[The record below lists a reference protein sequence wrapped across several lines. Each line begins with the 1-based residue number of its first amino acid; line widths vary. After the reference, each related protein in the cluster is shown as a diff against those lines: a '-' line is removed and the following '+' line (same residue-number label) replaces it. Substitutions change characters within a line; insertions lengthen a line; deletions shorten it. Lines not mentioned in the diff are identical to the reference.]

1 MTLPAFIWPGL
12 LVFGFVLLGIAMY
25 VYQIWQKRQ
34 ARQFVHLPTL
44 ALLKQAKAG
53 TRRFRQ
59 GPALVYLLASLFALV
74 AFARP
79 TAKLLAPDNLS
90 GIVFAIET
98 GRSMEAWDI
107 EPTRMKATQ
116 AAAAELISTIPK
128 SIKIGLATFSGG
140 GVMNVPLTNDHD
152 RVLEAINSLGT
163 GGGFDFSYG
172 LLTSLKAL
180 PEDLPEDGVPGAI
193 VLFSH
198 GHDRS
203 GNNPVAIA
211 EAAAER
217 GIPIHTIGVGTHG
230 NNFGEDIL
238 KVVAEISGG
247 KYYPIFSA
255 QDLEEAHKDLGKI
268 IRLRPRT
275 TEVAALPALLAA
287 GLLTLS
293 MVLAS
298 LNRRVF

>member
-1 MTLPAFIWPGL
+1 MIGFIWPGL
-12 LVFGFVLLGIAMY
+12 LFLSLLLLLAAYSYFRLQKGRSSQFVYLATLGI
-25 VYQIWQKRQ
+25 
-34 ARQFVHLPTL
+34 
-44 ALLKQAKAG
+44 LKQAMGKP
-53 TRRFRQ
+53 RRWKHLAASF
-59 GPALVYLLASLFALV
+59 YLLASFLALFAL
-74 AFARP
+74 ARP

-98 GRSMEAWDI
+98 GRSMQSWDI
-107 EPTRMKATQ
+107 EPTRMQATQ
-116 AAAAELISTIPK
+116 AAARDLIASIPS
-128 SIKIGLATFSGG
+128 SIKVGLATFSGG
-140 GVMNVPLTNDHD
+140 GVMHVPLTNDHD
-152 RVLEAINSLGT
+152 RVVDAIDSLNT

-172 LLTSLKAL
+172 LLTALKAL
-180 PEDLPEDGVPGAI
+180 PEDLPADGVPGAI
-193 VLFSH
+193 VLFTH

-238 KVVAEISGG
+238 KVVADVSGG

-255 QDLEEAHKDLGKI
+255 QDLQEAHKDLGRI

-275 TEVAALPALLAA
+275 TEVSALAALAAAALLS
-287 GLLTLS
+287 LS
-293 MVLAS
+293 LFAAS
-298 LNRRVF
+298 LNRKVF